1 MAVTRRG
8 KLAVSLAGALAV
20 TGVGVGALA
29 LTGHAPPALQRA
41 IDNATGEAKTP
52 PPVCPLTGTPAPPGS
67 IPDRPVL
74 AVKIENLP
82 EARPQAG
89 LDHAD
94 IVYEEPVEGGIT
106 RFIALFQCDEAN
118 QVGPIRS
125 GRTTDPEILVQYGKP
140 LLAYS
145 GAAGPVQ
152 RRIDEAGLTDI
163 SEGRA
168 PQAYTRDPNRVAPH
182 DVFSTTSALWKAAK
196 SKDGAPEAV
205 FTYADDLAVKARKVA
220 AVHLGFS
227 SYSDVNWTWSKK
239 QGAWVRAHGTVPHT
253 LVDGSQVQTTNI
265 VVQVVDV
272 TAGHIIDPAG
282 NPSPDVDVTGSG
294 KAYVFRDGRMIVGRW
309 ERPKDRDVTTFVT
322 KAGETIP
329 LAPGT
334 TWVEL
339 LPSTVPVET
348 T

>member
-8 KLAVSLAGALAV
+8 KFAVSVVGALAV

-29 LTGHAPPALQRA
+29 LTGHAPAAIQRA
-41 IDNATGEAKTP
+41 IDSVAGEAKTP
-52 PPVCPLTGTPAPPGS
+52 PPVCPLTGAPAPHGT

-89 LDHAD
+89 LDRAD

-125 GRTTDPEILVQYGKP
+125 GRTTDPQILVQYGKP
-140 LLAYS
+140 PLAYS
-145 GAAGPVQ
+145 GGANKVRKA
-152 RRIDEAGLTDI
+152 IDRAGLTDI
-163 SEGRA
+163 SETVA

-182 DVFSTTSALWKAAK
+182 NLFSTTTALWKAAK
-196 SKDGAPEAV
+196 SKDGAPDAV
-205 FTYADDLAVKARKVA
+205 FTYADDLALKSRKAA
-220 AVHLGFS
+220 TVHLGFS
-227 SYSDVNWTWSKK
+227 SYSDVYWTWSKK
-239 QGAWVRAHGTVPHT
+239 QGAWLRAHGTVPHT
-253 LVDGSQVQTTNI
+253 LVDGSQVQATNV
-265 VVQVVDV
+265 VVQVVKV
-272 TAGHIIDPAG
+272 VAGDIIDPAG
-282 NPSPDVDVTGSG
+282 NPSPEVDVIGSG
-294 KAYVFRDGRMIVGRW
+294 KAYVFRDGRMILGRW
-309 ERPKDRDVTTFVT
+309 ERAKEGDVTTFVT
-322 KAGETIP
+322 KTGETIP
-329 LAPGT
+329 LAPGR

-339 LPSTVPVET
+339 LPSTVHVET